1 MRQQD
6 ALKPSLTDLLSELR
20 TSENGLSD
28 QEVSKRLKEFGP
40 NALRAKGVSA
50 LKVLLSQ
57 LKSSLI
63 YLLVVASAIAYSVR
77 DYTDGTVILVI
88 LLINTILGF
97 LEEYKSARIIQKL
110 TEFIHHE
117 VRVKRGGG
125 FVLVDEENIVSGDVI
140 SLREGDIAPADM
152 RLFEV
157 DGLEINESQ
166 LTGESAPVPKEVV
179 EIAGAAASCLVFAGS
194 VVEKGSGCGVAYA
207 TGNWT
212 ELGKIAKLSTET
224 KKETQYEKSLSTF
237 SSFLMRAALLGLIL
251 VFIFKLIL
259 NGGLANAVTLL
270 LFIIAMAVAVVP
282 EVLPVIAT
290 VTLTE
295 GAMKLAKRRVVVK
308 RLSALEDLGNINL
321 LCTDKT
327 GTITENKMKVKK
339 IVSSD
344 EELFQIFAYAAIIPL
359 KGRKRRLQNTYDD
372 AFDKYVSEEVKKEA
386 ANFEIIKEVPFDPE
400 TRRRRLILRKKGGKD
415 YLLSVGAP
423 EILLKFCGK
432 AYSDKYSAA
441 IAEDG
446 KTGLHQL
453 GIAYKEIDYI
463 DGFDLVKNE
472 SEMSFLGY
480 ASLEDPLRPTAKEA
494 IQLAERLGVEIKI
507 LTGDS
512 REVAEYIGKQIGIVE
527 EGDVVHTGEELD
539 NMSEDEFLETVK
551 KYQIFARISPR
562 QKYNVIKALKGDNV
576 VGYQGDGIND
586 APALKLADVA
596 IAVNTATD
604 IAKEN
609 ADIVLLNKSL
619 EVVISGIQYGRSVFV
634 NINKY
639 IKYTMVSNFGNFI
652 ALAALYLLST
662 NLPILPIQVLL
673 TTVITDLPLVTISSD
688 TVEASEVV
696 RPEKHNIRE
705 LMLLSL
711 ILGIPT
717 ALFEIFY
724 FLTIHTDPER
734 FVATSLYVFLTF
746 LAMIVFYAV
755 RGKGSFWRTG
765 KPSTLLNAS
774 FLAAFVFSLGI
785 IYVPQFQDWFSFVP
799 LPVESITIIVVLM
812 LFYFIVADFVKT
824 RYYKLTSFLG

>member
-6 ALKPSLTDLLSELR
+6 ALKPGLTEFLSELK

-28 QEVSKRLKEFGP
+28 QEAARRLRDSGP
-40 NALRAKGVSA
+40 NALKAKEVSA
-50 LKVLLSQ
+50 LRVLLSQ
-57 LKSSLI
+57 FKSSLI
-63 YLLVVASAIAYSVR
+63 YLLIIASAIAYSVR
-77 DYTDGTVILVI
+77 DYTDGTVILAI

-110 TEFIHHE
+110 TKFIRRE
-117 VRVKRGGG
+117 GRVKRGGE
-125 FVLVDEENIVSGDVI
+125 FELIDEEKVVPGDVI
-140 SLREGDIAPADM
+140 NIREGDIAPADM

-157 DGLEINESQ
+157 DGLQVNESQ
-166 LTGESAPVPKEVV
+166 LTGESAPVVKQ
-179 EIAGAAASCLVFAGS
+179 ATNGAEAPVSCLIFSGS
-194 VVEKGSGCGVAYA
+194 VIEGGTGCGVVYA
-207 TGNWT
+207 TGNET

-224 KKETQYEKSLSTF
+224 KKDTQYEKSLRSF
-237 SSFLMRAALLGLIL
+237 SSYLMRATLFGLVL
-251 VFIFKLIL
+251 VFAFKLVL
-259 NGGLANAVTLL
+259 NGGLSNAVSLL
-270 LFIIAMAVAVVP
+270 LFVIAMAVAVVP

-290 VTLTE
+290 VTMTS

-308 RLSALEDLGNINL
+308 RLSSLEDLGNINL

-327 GTITENKMKVKK
+327 GTITENKMKVNK
-339 IVSSD
+339 IVSAD
-344 EELFQIFAYAAIIPL
+344 GKLFQIFAYAAIIPL

-372 AFDKYVSEEVKKEA
+372 AFEKYVSAGIKKEA
-386 ANFEIIKEVPFDPE
+386 GRFEIVKEVPFDPE
-400 TRRRRLILRKKGGKD
+400 TRRRRLVLKEEKGES

-423 EILLKFCGK
+423 ETLLEFCAK
-432 AYSDKYSAA
+432 SDENKYLPGISA
-441 IAEDG
+441 DG
-446 KTGLHQL
+446 RTGLHQL
-453 GIAYKEIDYI
+453 GIAYKEVEYRE
-463 DGFDLVKNE
+463 GFDLVKNE
-472 SEMSFLGY
+472 KEMKFLGY
-480 ASLEDPLRPTAKEA
+480 ASLEDPLRPTAKSA
-494 IQLAERLGVEIKI
+494 VQLAEKLGVEIKI

-512 REVAEYIGKQIGIVE
+512 REVAEYIGRQIGVVK
-527 EGDVVHTGEELD
+527 EGDKVYTGEELGK
-539 NMSEDEFLETVK
+539 MSEDEFAEAVK
-551 KYQIFARISPR
+551 KYQIFARISPT
-562 QKYNVIKALKGDNV
+562 QKYNIIEVLKSSNV

-619 EVVISGIQYGRSVFV
+619 EVVVSGIQYGRSIFV

-652 ALAALYLLST
+652 ALAALYLLSSD
-662 NLPILPIQVLL
+662 LPILPIQVLL

-696 RPEKHNIRE
+696 RPEKHNVRE
-705 LMLLSL
+705 LMLISL
-711 ILGIPT
+711 ILGMPT

-724 FLTIHTDPER
+724 FLTIRANPER

-755 RGKGSFWRTG
+755 RSRNSFWRSG
-765 KPSTLLNAS
+765 KPSTLLNIS
-774 FLAAFVFSLGI
+774 FLAAFAFSIGI

-799 LPVESITIIVVLM
+799 LPVESVTVIVVLM
-812 LFYFIVADFVKT
+812 LFYFMVADFAKT
-824 RYYKLTSFLG
+824 RYYKIASFLG